1 MNQLRAF
8 VLTIVT
14 ATMVLPI
21 TVESQELPKDEKSG
35 FFSYHEVVKVDS
47 ISADELYSRAKSWI
61 ALTYKSANDVI
72 QLDDQNA
79 GRIIVKGNF
88 EIIYYANQ
96 AWVNHTLTIDF
107 KEGRYRYDLT
117 SFVFDNGQWS
127 APLEDEKKFWG
138 QKKKLHKQVSE
149 RANAILLTLREA
161 MEKSSPASDDDW

>member
-1 MNQLRAF
+1 MNHLRTF
-8 VLTIVT
+8 VLIIFT
-14 ATMVLPI
+14 AMITLPAI
-21 TVESQELPKDEKSG
+21 VESQELPKDEKSG

-47 ISADELYSRAKSWI
+47 ISADELYSRAKPWI

-149 RANAILLTLREA
+149 RANAIILALREA
-161 MEKSSPASDDDW
+161 MQEASSSTDDDW

>member
-1 MNQLRAF
+1 MKQLRAF
-8 VLTIVT
+8 LLAIVT
-14 ATMVLPI
+14 AMMALPV
-21 TVESQELPKDEKSG
+21 TVESQEIPKDEKSG
-35 FFSYHEVVKVDS
+35 LFSYHEVVKVDS

-88 EIIYYANQ
+88 GIIYYANQ

-138 QKKKLHKQVSE
+138 QKKKLHMQLSE
-149 RANAILLTLREA
+149 QANAFILALREA
-161 MEKSSPASDDDW
+161 MQKASPSIDDDW